1 MSNPATSTKH
11 IIKLGNARLSY
22 PSLFREKKFAPTDAK
37 GSYSATFILD
47 KKTQAKEIAAIK
59 AAIDSITREV
69 FKGKPVGNNRVCLH
83 DGSEKEGT
91 DGYGEGIMYV
101 SARTDKRPQ
110 VVNRDLTPLTEE
122 DGKPYAGC
130 YVNATIELWAQDN
143 QYGKRINAKLR
154 AVQFAKEGKPFGE
167 GTIDVSKEFE
177 PIADDDDESPV

>member
-47 KKTQAKEIAAIK
+47 KKANAKEITAIK
-59 AAIDSITREV
+59 ASIDAITREV

-154 AVQFAKEGKPFGE
+154 AVQFYKDGDSFGSARV
-167 GTIDVSKEFE
+167 DPAREFTA
-177 PIADDDDESPV
+177 INDADESPI